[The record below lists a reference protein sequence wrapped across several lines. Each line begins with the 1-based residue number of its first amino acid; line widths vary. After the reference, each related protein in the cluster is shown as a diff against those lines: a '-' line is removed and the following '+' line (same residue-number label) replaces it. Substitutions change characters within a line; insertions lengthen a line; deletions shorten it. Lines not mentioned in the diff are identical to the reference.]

1 MTKQE
6 IIGPNK
12 IYKPVSTLAMVPK
25 TGAITRVG
33 RQAYNIMMML
43 SREQGTEDEKTGLF
57 SAPLNTVIRGFD
69 GSLGTFDDLKRH
81 LRSMVSH
88 VVEWQSP
95 SPGEVEEWGA
105 CALLSQV
112 STKKRENGELWI
124 SWAYPPAIRQEMMSP
139 LRFAQIQRSTIAQ
152 FRTHAG
158 LALYEICAR
167 YKNNPSHRTSKQ
179 HWHWWLPVLTGKP
192 APKEIK
198 TQFRFFNRDTLK
210 PAIEEVNEVSELT
223 VSVIEF
229 KVGRTIEMIQF
240 EVQRK
245 SSETN
250 LRSSPFNFEML
261 QRANI
266 LGIDQEVAEDL
277 YFRHGEVKF
286 AMALERLS
294 MRLRLSKS
302 PPIGS
307 LHAYFKSLFGNQ
319 AMNDDAA
326 EVQTKA
332 ESTTSKNDSPP
343 KANPTFESQV
353 KLEAAER
360 ELISTLRREI
370 SELRDIQPLL
380 SELKTSLVSKNA
392 SPSVIKRLDEGKWE
406 SPLVMN
412 ELIRFYWQKT
422 RGTDWS
428 SAAVQ
433 SPAVTASEPA

>member
-1 MTKQE
+1 MATHE
-6 IIGPNK
+6 IIGPDK
-12 IYKPVSTLAMVPK
+12 IHKPVSTLAMVPK

-43 SREQGTEDEKTGLF
+43 SREQGSEDEKTGLF

-69 GSLGTFDDLKRH
+69 GSLGTFEDLKRH

-167 YKNNPSHRTSKQ
+167 YKDNPSHRTSKQ

-192 APKEIK
+192 VPKEIK

-210 PAIEEVNEVSELT
+210 PAIEEVNEVSELL

-245 SSETN
+245 SSQTN
-250 LRSSPFNFEML
+250 LRPLPFNLEML
-261 QRANI
+261 KRANA
-266 LGIDQEVAEDL
+266 LGIDQDVAEDL

-286 AMALERLS
+286 SKALERLS
-294 MRLRLSKS
+294 TRLRLPKAA
-302 PPIGS
+302 PIES
-307 LHAYFKSLFGNQ
+307 LHAYFKSLLGSRS
-319 AMNDDAA
+319 MDDDVT
-326 EVQTKA
+326 EVNTKT
-332 ESTTSKNDSPP
+332 ESSPPQNDSPIQP
-343 KANPTFESQV
+343 NLAFESQV
-353 KLEAAER
+353 KLEVAER
-360 ELISTLRREI
+360 ELIATLRKEI
-370 SELRDIQPLL
+370 SELTNIQPLL
-380 SELKTSLVSKNA
+380 NELKTSLVAKNA
-392 SPSVIKRLDEGKWE
+392 SPSVIKRIDEGKWD
-406 SPLVMN
+406 SALVMV
-412 ELIRFYWQKT
+412 ELARYYWKKS

-428 SAAVQ
+428 SASVQ
-433 SPAVTASEPA
+433 SPSSTEVEPA